1 MPDNPEGN
9 VWGAIT
15 AGINQLGSILGGGG
29 GPAPAPVYPWAAQN
43 PGGNGI
49 LPRDPD
55 GTVDWET
62 MVGLPDTDRASNGA
76 VPGCQVTLP
85 AEATTRFKAPR
96 GYVIV
101 YPDDP
106 SGRTGTPVAML
117 KSVAKSC
124 GLWRQPTKPPIKASD
139 WRCLKKANSVV
150 TKLDRVVKVANE
162 VTGKP
167 NSTRSRPKK

>member
-1 MPDNPEGN
+1 MPDNPTGWLD
-9 VWGAIT
+9 VLQS
-15 AGINQLGSILGGGG
+15 GIRAAGSIFGGGS
-29 GPAPAPVYPWAAQN
+29 GPPAGLPAS
-43 PGGNGI
+43 I

-55 GTVDWET
+55 QSIDWET
-62 MVGLPDTDRASNGA
+62 IVGLPQTDLPAGVPGGA

-85 AEATTRFKAPR
+85 AVSTTRFKAPR

-124 GLWRQPTKPPIKASD
+124 KLWREPAKPPIKASD
-139 WRCLKKANSVV
+139 WRCLRKSASVIRKV
-150 TKLDRVVKVANE
+150 DRVAQTANQI
-162 VTGKP
+162 TGKA
-167 NSTRSRPKK
+167 SLTRSRPKKR